1 MNISRFI
8 GIRQAQAVVSKDF
21 EAFNEVWER
30 ELEKD
35 EGHTALERL
44 ALVVKSIEQDTAG
57 EDDEMHAS
65 STAKHI
71 GRKFLY
77 VDGA

>member
-35 EGHTALERL
+35 EGHTALEQL
-44 ALVVKSIEQDTAG
+44 ALVVKSIEQDTVGA
-57 EDDEMHAS
+57 DDDMHAS
-65 STAKHI
+65 STTKHI

-77 VDGA
+77 IDGA